1 MIRNHIH
8 WRVSKDLVEEE
19 GMTPYHIDGALFLQ
33 ERTDDFG
40 DSKILLPG
48 GNANFMAS
56 NVIIKGDRSMPGE
69 AVIMAPEECGM
80 NARNEL
86 IVEGRDPRTK
96 TIMV

>member
-1 MIRNHIH
+1 
-8 WRVSKDLVEEE
+8 
-19 GMTPYHIDGALFLQ
+19 MTPYHIDGALFLQ

-40 DSKILLPG
+40 DSKLLLPG

-86 IVEGRDPRTK
+86 IVEGRDPQARFHQYSTDLSGF
-96 TIMV
+96 ICEQWIPY